1 MGVESSGYLG
11 LDAVERS
18 TTDEED
24 VLCVHLCVVLVR
36 VLASALGGYVDHRA
50 FEELEES
57 LLHALAADVARDAGV
72 VRLAGYLVDLVDEDD
87 TALRLGHIVVGHL
100 QESREDALHVL
111 ADIARLCEDGGVD
124 DGERHVQEFGYGAC
138 EERLARSRG
147 SDHDDIAL
155 LDLHA
160 RLVLGLLQALVMVID
175 GHGQ

>member
-87 TALRLGHIVVGHL
+87 TALRLGPH
-100 QESREDALHVL
+100 
-111 ADIARLCEDGGVD
+111 
-124 DGERHVQEFGYGAC
+124 
-138 EERLARSRG
+138 RSRPPAG
-147 SDHDDIAL
+147 V
-155 LDLHA
+155 A
-160 RLVLGLLQALVMVID
+160 RGCSPRPRRHSPGLG
-175 GHGQ
+175 